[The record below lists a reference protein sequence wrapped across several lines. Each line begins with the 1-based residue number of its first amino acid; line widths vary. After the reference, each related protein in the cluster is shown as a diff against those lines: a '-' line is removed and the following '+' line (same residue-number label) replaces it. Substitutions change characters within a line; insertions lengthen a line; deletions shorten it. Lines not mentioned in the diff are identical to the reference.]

1 MQALCVVTKL
11 TKFFTFVIYLIS
23 GNNNSNSDACALTE
37 APHRRCVIYTEKQL
51 NSNCHALSC

>member
-51 NSNCHALSC
+51 NCHALSC